1 MDKKT
6 EEAGKMGAMQGR
18 KEGNIFGGGF
28 IIGLFVGAFVLS
40 GIFKLNYQMGE
51 IETFGPV
58 EVRAYTP
65 WQPNPPD
72 WITASGHK
80 ISPDDFSVAISEE
93 LNEFAGTLRGNRI
106 IHIPGYNKPDG
117 WSIINDRS
125 VMTGTDQPLLPQIE
139 VLMTVPSKAGALER
153 AKKWGVKKGILKR
166 MKTKTGYVSWVEFEE
181 ER

>member
-80 ISPDDFSVAISEE
+80 ISPDDFSIVTIYGSAIPVGS
-93 LNEFAGTLRGNRI
+93 
-106 IHIPGYNKPDG
+106 
-117 WSIINDRS
+117 
-125 VMTGTDQPLLPQIE
+125 
-139 VLMTVPSKAGALER
+139 PSLSTSG
-153 AKKWGVKKGILKR
+153 
-166 MKTKTGYVSWVEFEE
+166 
-181 ER
+181 